1 MSIDTYTA
9 LQTAIQNWLADTT
22 TTISNRAPEFITL
35 AEQRLTWGMEAPYP
49 FPTRPLRARQ
59 MEQRATA
66 TADDEYLALPSDYL
80 SMISLKIRTTPETRL
95 EYITPVQM
103 EESGSRG
110 LSSIPAA
117 FTIIGTELRF
127 VPAPSSSYTV
137 EMAYY
142 KAIPALASNST
153 NWLLTAAPHIYLH
166 GALLEACIFLGDE
179 AGGTRYANMFA
190 GSLNALNSAQHMARS
205 GGALV
210 MRSVTGNP

>member
-1 MSIDTYTA
+1 MAISTYA
-9 LQTAIQNWLADTT
+9 ELQTAVQNWLADTT

-35 AEQRLTWGMEAPYP
+35 AEQRITWGMEAPYP
-49 FPTRPLRARQ
+49 FPTKPLRARQ

-80 SMISLKIRTTPETRL
+80 SMISLKVRTTPETRL

-110 LSSIPAA
+110 DSGSPAA

-127 VPAPSSSYTV
+127 VPAPATSYTV
-137 EMAYY
+137 EMSYY
-142 KAIPALASNST
+142 KSIPALASNST
-153 NWLLTAAPHIYLH
+153 NWLLTAAPHIYLA

-179 AGGTRYANMFA
+179 VGGTRYANMFSGA
-190 GSLNALNSAQHMARS
+190 INSLHSAQQMGRS
-205 GGALV
+205 GGVLI
-210 MRSVTGNP
+210 MRSATGNP